1 MKKDDFCINDDVV
14 ELRCKKCNMKIM
26 EYMLQHDDDACALS
40 GISLKCSRC
49 KRVIMLMKYTEAI
62 IKQDNVIANGKMVK
76 KI

>member
-1 MKKDDFCINDDVV
+1 MKKDDYSIIDDVV

-26 EYMLQHDDDACALS
+26 EYMLQHDDNACALS

-49 KRVIMLMKYTEAI
+49 RRVIMLMKYTEAI
-62 IKQDNVIANGKMVK
+62 IRRDSVVANGKIVK

>member
-1 MKKDDFCINDDVV
+1 MYKDDYSINDDIV

-26 EYMLQHDDDACALS
+26 EYMLQHNDKACALS

-49 KRVIMLMKYTEAI
+49 RRAIILMKYTEAI
-62 IKQDNVIANGKMVK
+62 IKQGSVIVNGKIVK